1 MPACRSTVAGPL
13 RPCDGDDEQRQGGDQ
28 AQPERQ
34 IAEQREALA
43 DRNRPSLTADG
54 CDRPGA

>member
-1 MPACRSTVAGPL
+1 MPACRSTVAGPCG
-13 RPCDGDDEQRQGGDQ
+13 RAMATIEQRQGGDET
-28 AQPERQ
+28 QPERQ

-43 DRNRPSLTADG
+43 DRKRPSAHGDG